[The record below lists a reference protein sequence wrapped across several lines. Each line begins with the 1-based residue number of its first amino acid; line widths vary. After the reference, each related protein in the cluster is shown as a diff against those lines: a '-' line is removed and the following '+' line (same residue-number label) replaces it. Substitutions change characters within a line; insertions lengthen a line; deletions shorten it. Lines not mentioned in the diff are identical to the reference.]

1 MSVCVDFRLFGI
13 ISALILLM
21 GCVPSTSVATNK
33 SQDYTREPKKL
44 FIYVA
49 MGKELGD
56 THIERFRSALDK
68 TLRNCGADVNFLYKD
83 PIGRSL
89 QLDDSSQV
97 QRTAEVM
104 NGIRKYGSDSL
115 LQIIE
120 TSITQ
125 DQRTGNV
132 LNIHFEATLTDMQSK
147 KNVWKALLN
156 FHTNFGN
163 ISTVDQGDVLANDI
177 VKRMSDD
184 GIFHSCQFPKA

>member
-1 MSVCVDFRLFGI
+1 
-13 ISALILLM
+13 
-21 GCVPSTSVATNK
+21 
-33 SQDYTREPKKL
+33 
-44 FIYVA
+44 
-49 MGKELGD
+49 
-56 THIERFRSALDK
+56 
-68 TLRNCGADVNFLYKD
+68 
-83 PIGRSL
+83 
-89 QLDDSSQV
+89 
-97 QRTAEVM
+97 M